1 MKKKLLCP
9 QCGGRL
15 IDTEGTVKS
24 ETRAIDFRYDNSMG
38 KWIPDYYL
46 KCWKCKANI
55 GIRKVV

>member
-15 IDTEGTVKS
+15 IDAESTIES
-24 ETRAIDFRYDNSMG
+24 ETKAIDFRYDNSMG